1 MTFRAGIARRR
12 AGLVGTAS
20 RRLRPLWA
28 GLRLL
33 AVVGAATVLTTQ
45 NATAFSASFSWGGIA
60 ACSSTSP
67 AFRITAAPAGT
78 KQLRFKMVDLNAPDY
93 PHGGSTVA
101 YGGPTVA
108 RGATSYVGP
117 CPPQGSKHTYR
128 WTIEALDSSGKVL
141 GTATASGVFSR

>member
-1 MTFRAGIARRR
+1 MTLRVGVVAWRVGPLGAGAQR
-12 AGLVGTAS
+12 VG
-20 RRLRPLWA
+20 PIWA
-28 GLRLL
+28 VLRLL
-33 AVVGAATVLTTQ
+33 AFVGAATVLTTQ
-45 NATAFSASFSWGGIA
+45 NANAFSASFSWAGIA
-60 ACSSTSP
+60 ACGSTSL

-108 RGATSYVGP
+108 RGAISYVGP
-117 CPPQGSKHTYR
+117 CPPQGSNHTYR
-128 WTIEALDSSGKVL
+128 WTIEALDSSGNVL